1 MKGKT
6 KDQYYKPGEYV
17 VCSSCSRV
25 LTESKQLKFRHCV
38 KCGYACC
45 FDCKRNDDDEIFAH
59 NIVKN
64 AKEVEIQKDELFF
77 DQHVVDDESES
88 EDSISKII
96 MSRPFIKNLK
106 FKLRR
111 AKQNIVYY
119 FRKNELDH
127 EEIFQDPDRRE
138 EVEVFGNQERLHPNS
153 MKFNNEFMKNIAY
166 EDDKYV
172 DNVELHEYE
181 DS

>member
-1 MKGKT
+1 MIYLAIGIVGFLCILNCYLYGIQKLFWKFMYFIT
-6 KDQYYKPGEYV
+6 LRWLLVYIYNIRHKVQDYIEKKPE
-17 VCSSCSRV
+17 
-25 LTESKQLKFRHCV
+25 
-38 KCGYACC
+38 
-45 FDCKRNDDDEIFAH
+45 DDEVLAH
-59 NIVKN
+59 NKIEN
-64 AKEVEIQKDELFF
+64 AKEVEIQDDELFF

-127 EEIFQDPDRRE
+127 EEIFQDPDRKE

-153 MKFNNEFMKNIAY
+153 M
-166 EDDKYV
+166 
-172 DNVELHEYE
+172 
-181 DS
+181 